1 MQEEEVTSQDVK
13 RKQSKHLR
21 QKIGKSQKYVSF
33 SVNQVLVL
41 PKIPQELSAVQM
53 IFILSAYD
61 LENGQMQIDFTIS
74 CGITG

>member
-1 MQEEEVTSQDVK
+1 MLQEASQHVK
-13 RKQSKHLR
+13 RKQSKHLC
-21 QKIGKSQKYVSF
+21 QKVGESQKYVSF

-41 PKIPQELSAVQM
+41 PVIPRELLAIQM

-61 LENGQMQIDFTIS
+61 MENGQMQIDFTIS